1 MTKLS
6 KNCFMM
12 LWTPISSGA
21 KSFPISFAEIELS
34 MCGWRSPRIV
44 AKNWFTSRSCS
55 TISGASF
62 INGRSLWCSSTRSSH
77 RSCRGNHVIARG
89 KSETYVDLNWL
100 WSKVVDLNLFRVER
114 RGSSLIT
121 SPNSPNFNISKLPS
135 PNSPNFNIPKL
146 TSPNSPNLYSFFS
159 KSESSRSS
167 LRAKRDTLY
176 SIGVQSLVVMPSKLW
191 RFEWSERGIWS
202 WVS

>member
-21 KSFPISFAEIELS
+21 KSFPISFAEIELL

-77 RSCRGNHVIARG
+77 CSCRGNHVIARG

-100 WSKVVDLNLFRVER
+100 WSKVVDLILFRHRSEYTMIYVDINWKR
-114 RGSSLIT
+114 TMIVDL
-121 SPNSPNFNISKLPS
+121 NW
-135 PNSPNFNIPKL
+135 
-146 TSPNSPNLYSFFS
+146 S
-159 KSESSRSS
+159 KSTVVD
-167 LRAKRDTLY
+167 LNWFLY
-176 SIGVQSLVVMPSKLW
+176 ATHILDLSWFKIYCWKCKLIKIYYCRLKFPVVDLNRLWSKVVDLNWLWSIVEDALM
-191 RFEWSERGIWS
+191 
-202 WVS
+202 